1 MKRCFLA
8 LSLGVLVIP
17 SAQAQYLRASA
28 VTTISDSAGG
38 AFQSREQD
46 WIIQG
51 STENLVRSAYAST
64 IHSMASSSF
73 TAAFGV
79 LKADVDAQTSNPGTT
94 NHNASGRGTFFPFTN
109 GVGASF
115 NDKLT
120 LLGAG
125 PVRLRVSY
133 NLHSILTESG
143 AGALAESA
151 LDTFA
156 YPLAGGLVR
165 TSAIIRHDGPGE
177 FRSAASFLI
186 EGTAG
191 SEWGLQADLY
201 AFASV
206 LSNTPGFSRAR
217 TDAFH
222 TGLIT
227 IEALEGTFTS
237 ASGHNYVAA
246 VPEPASFAVLGVGL
260 LAFRRKKKATL

>member
-8 LSLGVLVIP
+8 LSLGVLVLP
-17 SAQAQYLRASA
+17 SAQAQFLRASA

-51 STENLVRSAYAST
+51 STDTLIRSAYAST
-64 IHSMASSSF
+64 VHSMASASF
-73 TAAFGV
+73 AAAFGV
-79 LKADVDAQTSNPGTT
+79 LKGDVDAQTSNPGTT

-115 NDKLT
+115 NDKIT
-120 LLGAG
+120 LAGA
-125 PVRLRVSY
+125 PTVRLRVSY
-133 NLHSILTESG
+133 GLHSILEESG
-143 AGALAESA
+143 TGALAESA
-151 LDTFA
+151 LDTYA
-156 YPLAGGLVR
+156 YPIAGGPVR
-165 TSAIIRHDGPGE
+165 TSAIIRHNGPGE
-177 FRSAASFLI
+177 FRSAASFVI

-206 LSNTPGFSRAR
+206 LSNTPGFSSANA
-217 TDAFH
+217 DASH

-227 IEALEGTFTS
+227 IEALEGTFSS

-260 LAFRRKKKATL
+260 LAFRKRKKTTL